1 MKDINKK
8 SRTFCYCG
16 QSGDE
21 KLNMLHCVKCKRWLH
36 EECVK
41 SLDIPM
47 LLGDRF
53 YILICSECN
62 AGSECLARV
71 QLTWCDIL
79 HLVLYNLSVTYKK
92 KYFDLDECII
102 PFIVDNWERLRLFGP
117 VVSVKSED
125 RRNKILEA
133 LLKDS
138 KRFKSGREIKK
149 SKNIFGL
156 RLKVPPEAPIVQH
169 SAKVK
174 NDVIVWEF
182 LVKGRRYQILTSKKS
197 KSTKETTENGK
208 SKVKLQTVQSHSK
221 DVVSKCRGGLPYNEN
236 GIHKTKNRAKHTSTS
251 PFNEESACEGLLDS
265 LIPVPPNFTLENNPF
280 LHACKT
286 RVANRTNPQSR
297 KRRLNGEHVFPKVI
311 RNDDHK
317 LPSNSKLLQKNNS
330 EMFYDAKD
338 FLSHTAKKDD
348 VSVIGKRVTNAGKVQ
363 YLLQQNRENVE
374 YADQAKDRL
383 FTITIRC
390 DCRICTLRMHDKFIK
405 LE

>member
-1 MKDINKK
+1 MKLI
-8 SRTFCYCG
+8 ST
-16 QSGDE
+16 ST
-21 KLNMLHCVKCKRWLH
+21 
-36 EECVK
+36 
-41 SLDIPM
+41 LDQ
-47 LLGDRF
+47 
-53 YILICSECN
+53 
-62 AGSECLARV
+62 A
-71 QLTWCDIL
+71 Q
-79 HLVLYNLSVTYKK
+79 
-92 KYFDLDECII
+92 
-102 PFIVDNWERLRLFGP
+102 
-117 VVSVKSED
+117 
-125 RRNKILEA
+125 
-133 LLKDS
+133 
-138 KRFKSGREIKK
+138 RFKSGREIKK

-208 SKVKLQTVQSHSK
+208 TKIKLQATVQSHSK

-280 LHACKT
+280 LQACKT
-286 RVANRTNPQSR
+286 KVANRTNPQSR
-297 KRRLNGEHVFPKVI
+297 KRRLNGELVFPKVI

-317 LPSNSKLLQKNNS
+317 LQSNSKLLQKNNS

-348 VSVIGKRVTNAGKVQ
+348 FSVLGKRVTNTGKVQ
-363 YLLQQNRENVE
+363 YLLQQNR
-374 YADQAKDRL
+374 
-383 FTITIRC
+383 
-390 DCRICTLRMHDKFIK
+390 
-405 LE
+405 